1 LLQIFRP
8 EGITTG
14 NKTFRHLHDGVRRQ
28 RDGYRYG
35 DQRAVSYN
43 FILFQVMPVLSFNVM
58 FGDIQPVKINFPYLK
73 MM

>member
-1 LLQIFRP
+1 MLQIFHP

-35 DQRAVSYN
+35 DQRAVSYS
-43 FILFQVMPVLSFNVM
+43 FILCLLALLLASLPGYALN
-58 FGDIQPVKINFPYLK
+58 
-73 MM
+73 